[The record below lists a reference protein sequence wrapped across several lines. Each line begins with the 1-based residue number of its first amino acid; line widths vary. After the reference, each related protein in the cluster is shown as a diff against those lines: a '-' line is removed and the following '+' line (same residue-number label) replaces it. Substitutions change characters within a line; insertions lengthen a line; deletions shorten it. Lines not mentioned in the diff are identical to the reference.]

1 MKITALVENT
11 TCSDELAKEH
21 GLSLY
26 IEACGKRVLFDTG
39 LGDNFAANA
48 EKLGVDLENIDF
60 AVLSH
65 GHYDHGGGL
74 ARFIAIN
81 GTSPIYARELAF
93 EPHYSQ
99 RPDELFY
106 NGIDA
111 SLASSGRFVF
121 TNREQ
126 DLGGGFSLFSEV
138 PAYEPVFS
146 SSRTQLEMIDGKT
159 VQDRFL
165 HEQNLVIHEDG
176 KYALIAG
183 CAHSGIYNI
192 ITRFRE
198 IYGCDPGLVVGGFH
212 LMIPNLGKSL
222 PDEEIDAL
230 AGKLGAM
237 KNTKFYTCHCT
248 GKQAFE
254 RLSMS
259 LGAQVSYLSGGDSFE
274 F

>member
-99 RPDELFY
+99 RPD
-106 NGIDA
+106 
-111 SLASSGRFVF
+111 
-121 TNREQ
+121 
-126 DLGGGFSLFSEV
+126 
-138 PAYEPVFS
+138 
-146 SSRTQLEMIDGKT
+146 
-159 VQDRFL
+159 
-165 HEQNLVIHEDG
+165 
-176 KYALIAG
+176 
-183 CAHSGIYNI
+183 
-192 ITRFRE
+192 
-198 IYGCDPGLVVGGFH
+198 
-212 LMIPNLGKSL
+212 
-222 PDEEIDAL
+222 
-230 AGKLGAM
+230 
-237 KNTKFYTCHCT
+237 
-248 GKQAFE
+248 
-254 RLSMS
+254 
-259 LGAQVSYLSGGDSFE
+259 
-274 F
+274 